1 MFFSSPSFKTRA
13 VELSWCSSG
22 KVGCIMCGAMFKC
35 AKFLLKEAFVVVC
48 GKLYRGSES
57 SLAVFPAHL
66 QPGLADY
73 CLLMFQ
79 SAVCRGMWSDLTWT
93 SPGVRRRRS
102 VCALP
107 CPWHKAITQTQSH
120 TLAEPHIARPA
131 AARITPQGNEKNI
144 APGRRNKSYNEL
156 PFSRKTLNPSA
167 TRI

>member
-1 MFFSSPSFKTRA
+1 
-13 VELSWCSSG
+13 
-22 KVGCIMCGAMFKC
+22 MCGAMFKC

-107 CPWHKAITQTQSH
+107 CPWHKAITQTQSY
-120 TLAEPHIARPA
+120 TPA
-131 AARITPQGNEKNI
+131 DPSRGLQLRASH
-144 APGRRNKSYNEL
+144 RREM
-156 PFSRKTLNPSA
+156 RKTLHQGDGINLITNCLLLGKHLTLPLPVLTYWDA
-167 TRI
+167 

>member
-1 MFFSSPSFKTRA
+1 MEKLA
-13 VELSWCSSG
+13 V
-22 KVGCIMCGAMFKC
+22 VCGAMFKC
-35 AKFLLKEAFVVVC
+35 ARFLLKEAFVVVC

-167 TRI
+167 TRLLNTGMLKKKRN